1 MVWPCGVEPLQAR
14 ACICSV
20 NTRYVEPAVT
30 PLREQLALLVAPA
43 NCIGRCTEGANRQLN
58 DNELLAPNVFQ
69 ACVWPHCHEK
79 C

>member
-1 MVWPCGVEPLQAR
+1 MA
-14 ACICSV
+14 
-20 NTRYVEPAVT
+20 

-69 ACVWPHCHEK
+69 ACVWPHCHDK

>member
-1 MVWPCGVEPLQAR
+1 MA
-14 ACICSV
+14 
-20 NTRYVEPAVT
+20 

-43 NCIGRCTEGANRQLN
+43 SCIGRCTEGANSEPN

-69 ACVWPHCHEK
+69 ACVWPHCHDK